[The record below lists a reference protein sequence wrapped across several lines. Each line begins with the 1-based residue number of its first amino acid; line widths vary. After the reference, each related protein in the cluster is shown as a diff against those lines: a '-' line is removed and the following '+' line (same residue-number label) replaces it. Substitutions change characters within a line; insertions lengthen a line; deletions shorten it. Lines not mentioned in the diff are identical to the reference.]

1 MLYTFHNYLHSHV
14 EARSVYTPPGS
25 MVTEHPLTHEI
36 QLGQWH
42 DEAQS
47 TGLVPLARQG
57 SNHYSST
64 AKDLGETLRT
74 YFNSKEGE
82 VPRQWDMAF
91 LYSCV
96 DIIIIFLTV

>member
-1 MLYTFHNYLHSHV
+1 MTPIDLVPEKVEVITLACCTLHNYLRSRV

-25 MVTEHPLTHEI
+25 MDTEHPLTHEI

-47 TGLVPLARQG
+47 TGLLPLARQG

-64 AKDLGETLRT
+64 AKETLCT

-82 VPRQWDMAF
+82 VPWQWDM
-91 LYSCV
+91 V
-96 DIIIIFLTV
+96 